1 MLGMGIWVHPY
12 TDTCAGGGEFWKIGG
27 SWSPN
32 VDVYKVFEHL
42 HMLWMGIIWV
52 MGAPLHCYACAGG
65 KQILENW
72 VEVEYK

>member
-1 MLGMGIWVHPY
+1 MVEAVNHPRMHP
-12 TDTCAGGGEFWKIGG
+12 TSIL
-27 SWSPN
+27 
-32 VDVYKVFEHL
+32 DVYKVFEHL

-65 KQILENW
+65 EQILENW